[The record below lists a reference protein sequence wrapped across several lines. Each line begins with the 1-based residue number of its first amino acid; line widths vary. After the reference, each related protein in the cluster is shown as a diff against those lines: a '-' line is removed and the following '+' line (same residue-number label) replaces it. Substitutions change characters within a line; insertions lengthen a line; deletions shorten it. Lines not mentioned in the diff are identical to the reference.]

1 MSRTGSLALDLLGR
15 LVSNGRPG
23 PGGGAAPPREVG
35 GGSTGSSRKFSS
47 YVPHGCEHTA
57 PGNHPGSSEPVL
69 PSPPAFVEER
79 DSQVWEGPRG
89 MLGWPGSSTFHSLP
103 CSTGLAVCLVV
114 SPVPGHRGRE
124 EGSPPLSVL
133 PWEGSGSW
141 VKSLLVLAPS
151 AGVSRGCVPEPGV

>member
-1 MSRTGSLALDLLGR
+1 MGLPLRGRQGRAPQAPPASLAPIYPTAAAASTR
-15 LVSNGRPG
+15 LQGTTL
-23 PGGGAAPPREVG
+23 APL
-35 GGSTGSSRKFSS
+35 SLF
-47 YVPHGCEHTA
+47 
-57 PGNHPGSSEPVL
+57 
-69 PSPPAFVEER
+69 SPPLHAFVVER

-103 CSTGLAVCLVV
+103 CSTGLAVSLTV

-124 EGSPPLSVL
+124 EGSSPLSVL

-141 VKSLLVLAPS
+141 VKSLLVLAPP